1 MINLRYLSAMT
12 FSKISTTNSLGQ
24 CVRSAI
30 STALGK
36 SSRYPAHRIAPRV
49 TASLVFLTTFTNACA
64 QTPRTATNFCRQLAL
79 EVPAITQPTA
89 TQAEVSEML
98 DRYKRLGEIAPLT
111 IEKDWQS
118 LTELLTVASRA
129 NPNDAE
135 SVQAVIDMSYATEK
149 AADAAAKWIR
159 ETCGVDIST
168 GLNVGPTP

>member
-1 MINLRYLSAMT
+1 MT
-12 FSKISTTNSLGQ
+12 FYKITGTNSFRQ
-24 CVRSAI
+24 CVRRI
-30 STALGK
+30 TRTAT
-36 SSRYPAHRIAPRV
+36 
-49 TASLVFLTTFTNACA
+49 TATAAVLAVATLTSACA
-64 QTPRTATNFCRQLAL
+64 ETPRTATNFCRQLAL

-98 DRYKRLGEIAPLT
+98 DRYKRLGKVAPLA
-111 IEKDWQS
+111 IEEDWQS
-118 LTELLTVASRA
+118 LTELLAVASRT

-149 AADAAAKWIR
+149 AAGAAAKWIR

>member
-1 MINLRYLSAMT
+1 MT
-12 FSKISTTNSLGQ
+12 FLKTSVTNTTNLFRQ
-24 CVRSAI
+24 CVRRITRTATTAI
-30 STALGK
+30 AAVLAVAT
-36 SSRYPAHRIAPRV
+36 
-49 TASLVFLTTFTNACA
+49 LTSACA
-64 QTPRTATNFCRQLAL
+64 ETPRTATNFCRQLAL

-89 TQAEVSEML
+89 TQTEVSEML
-98 DRYKRLGEIAPLT
+98 DRYKRLGKVAPLA
-111 IEKDWQS
+111 IEEDWQS
-118 LTELLTVASRA
+118 LTELLAVASRT